1 MRLFMSNLRHD
12 ARKICADVQVEVA
25 GVQLAAFK
33 PSLQDQ
39 GLNLFEPERRHRWQ
53 SDAGDSHWSPHCY
66 TGPHADN
73 AAKAIRWYGGCLWRE
88 RSQAAR
94 RRRTEDPTPRSRSA
108 TRASCS
114 TTQSWAKKPKALGG
128 SPAQLWIYVE
138 DCDTLFKRALAAGAH
153 VFGGATGELTDQFW
167 GDRSG
172 TVVDPFGFKWS
183 IATRKEDLSPKEME
197 RRQSEFM
204 KDFAVQSTSG

>member
-1 MRLFMSNLRHD
+1 
-12 ARKICADVQVEVA
+12 
-25 GVQLAAFK
+25 
-33 PSLQDQ
+33 LQDQ
-39 GLNLFEPERRHRWQ
+39 GLNLFEAKEAQMTKATQAIP
-53 SDAGDSHWSPHCY
+53 
-66 TGPHADN
+66 TGHHTVTPVLTLDD
-73 AAKAIRWYGGCLWRE
+73 AAKAIRWYGDAFGAKE
-88 RSQAAR
+88 VGG
-94 RRRTEDPTPRSRSA
+94 DSRIMLNDA
-108 TRASCS
+108 VMG
-114 TTQSWAKKPKALGG
+114 AKSPKALGG

-138 DCDTLFKRALAAGAH
+138 DCDALFKRALAAGAH